1 MGLIAEYRKY
11 KKQRELLTFLNDEY
25 GITKEDLGYLHEAL
39 QIVKETKIPK
49 PNVVDERQAEEI
61 KKQKEKLTP
70 EQIVEAFAGE
80 TEDFYP
86 YGKPKE

>member
-1 MGLIAEYRKY
+1 MGLREYQQY
-11 KKQRELLTFLNDEY
+11 KKQKELLTFLNEEY
-25 GITKEDLGYLHEAL
+25 GITKEDLNYLHEAL
-39 QIVKETKIPK
+39 VIVKEMKTAK
-49 PNVVDERQAEEI
+49 PNVVDAET
-61 KKQKEKLTP
+61 KKEYEEQKKLKLTP

>member
-1 MGLIAEYRKY
+1 MGLREYQQY
-11 KKQRELLTFLNDEY
+11 KKQKEILAYLKDEY
-25 GITKEDLGYLHEAL
+25 GITKEDLSYLHEAL
-39 QIVKETKIPK
+39 VIVKEMKLAK
-49 PNVVDERQAEEI
+49 PNVIDAET
-61 KKQKEKLTP
+61 KKEYEEQKKLKLTP